1 MMPDMSSKRI
11 DLGELSITTNEN
23 IAPGDVWI
31 GPAGDGPSPRLLDA
45 FARGEVTE
53 GGLAEAGWRVLGKV
67 VGDGP
72 TFEPRA

>member
-1 MMPDMSSKRI
+1 MSSERI
-11 DLGELSITTNEN
+11 DLGELSVAVNVNEN

-45 FARGEVTE
+45 FARCEVTV

-67 VGDGP
+67 ADDGP
-72 TFEPRA
+72 GFEPRA